1 MSCTLEWQCA
11 YPPGNRYPFRR
22 CGICNFFVARGLG
35 TSVPWG
41 DPRALDTRVFESVG
55 LDKLVDVV
63 KVMFSQF
70 EIFLDCISYV

>member
-1 MSCTLEWQCA
+1 MSCTLEWQCS

-22 CGICNFFVARGLG
+22 CGICSFFVARGLG

-41 DPRALDTRVFESVG
+41 DPTRVFESVG

-70 EIFLDCISYV
+70 EIFLDCISYM